1 MLQELLLSVEKTEVN
16 KMGRETKENKGF
28 KEKLIEMIT
37 PKKRNYMKSRI
48 TEGKKKIVPK
58 HLDSSNQP
66 TAFQKGYYKGIKKEL
81 ELQKQQKR
89 RAEAPVKLPYSGKW
103 EVPTGYDVNEVK
115 KKIRPGNKKEEGI
128 LKGIKDAKNAKRGI
142 TEYKK
147 GGSVK
152 SHRGDGI
159 CKRGKTKGRFV

>member
-1 MLQELLLSVEKTEVN
+1 VPMHLVLLLSVEKIKEN
-16 KMGRETKENKGF
+16 KMGRKTK
-28 KEKLIEMIT
+28 
-37 PKKRNYMKSRI
+37 PNYMKSRI

-81 ELQKQQKR
+81 DLQKAQER
-89 RAEAPVKLPYSGKW
+89 RADALIKMPYSSELM

-128 LKGIKDAKNAKRGI
+128 LKGVKDAKNAKRGI